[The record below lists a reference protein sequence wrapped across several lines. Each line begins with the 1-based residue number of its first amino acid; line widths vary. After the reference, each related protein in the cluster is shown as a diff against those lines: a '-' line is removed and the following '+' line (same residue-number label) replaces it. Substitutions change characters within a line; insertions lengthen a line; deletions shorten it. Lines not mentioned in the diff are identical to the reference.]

1 MTNGT
6 TTAYH
11 SRSPIVASAIVCVA
25 LVASLA
31 QTIAASLPTPAT
43 PAAATPTATQ
53 SPPAAETSAIV
64 VDNAGVLALLGE
76 PVRSVKGEDLGK
88 VVDVVVDHNGQ
99 ILAAIVDFGGFL
111 GVGSRKIAV
120 DWRIL
125 HFPPDGAIDKLIV
138 DLPRDRLRDA
148 PTYKAGEPI
157 VIIGPAAPASSAES
171 PKPTATLPAAPG
183 SDIPAPMSGAPKP
196 TP

>member
-1 MTNGT
+1 MTTGT
-6 TTAYH
+6 TTTHH
-11 SRSPIVASAIVCVA
+11 SRSPIVASAIVCIA

-31 QTIAASLPTPAT
+31 HAIAASLPTPAK

-88 VVDVVVDHNGQ
+88 VVDLVVDHSGQ

-125 HFPPDGAIDKLIV
+125 HFPPGALDKLIV

-183 SDIPAPMSGAPKP
+183 SDTPAPMSGIPKP